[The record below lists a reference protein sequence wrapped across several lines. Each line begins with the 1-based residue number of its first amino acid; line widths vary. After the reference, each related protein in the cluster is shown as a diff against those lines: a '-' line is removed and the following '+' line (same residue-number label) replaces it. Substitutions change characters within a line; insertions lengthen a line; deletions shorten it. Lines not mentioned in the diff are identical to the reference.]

1 MERILSSGPLVEC
14 TEVHMSSLESRRIL
28 VTGGSRGLGLAMVEA
43 FVARKAKVTVLARDR
58 GRLDALAARL
68 PVSVVAGDI
77 TDAALATRLVADL
90 RPDVLVLNAGASPAV
105 GPIHEASWEA
115 FSEAWNSDVRGAFH
129 WVQAAMKVPL
139 PAGSRVLLGSSGAAV
154 QGSPLSGGYAG
165 AKRML
170 WLMASYANL
179 AAQRAGIDIKFQA
192 ILPRQIIPETDLGRA
207 ASEMYAQAKGISLE
221 AFSAGFGTPMPPARF
236 AEHVVEIL
244 TDPKYAEGT
253 AWGLKGDTG
262 IQSLDA

>member
-1 MERILSSGPLVEC
+1 
-14 TEVHMSSLESRRIL
+14 MSSLASARVL

-43 FVARKAKVTVLARDR
+43 LVAEKAQVTVLARSR
-58 GRLDALAARL
+58 ERLEALAARL

-77 TDAALATRLVADL
+77 TDAALAKKLLADV
-90 RPDVLVLNAGASPAV
+90 RPNVLILNAGASPAV

-115 FSEAWNSDVRGAFH
+115 FSEPWNTDVRGAFH
-129 WVQAAMKVPL
+129 WVQAAMKLPL
-139 PAGSRVLLGSSGAAV
+139 PVGSRVLLGSSGAAV

-179 AAQRAGIDIKFQA
+179 AAKRAGIAIKFQA
-192 ILPRQIIPETDLGRA
+192 IVPRQIIPDTDLGRA
-207 ASEMYAQAKGISLE
+207 ASEMYAKASGVSLE
-221 AFSAGFGTPMPPARF
+221 AFTAGFGTPMPPKKV

-244 TDPKYAEGT
+244 TDPKWADGT
-253 AWGLKGDTG
+253 AWALKGDTG